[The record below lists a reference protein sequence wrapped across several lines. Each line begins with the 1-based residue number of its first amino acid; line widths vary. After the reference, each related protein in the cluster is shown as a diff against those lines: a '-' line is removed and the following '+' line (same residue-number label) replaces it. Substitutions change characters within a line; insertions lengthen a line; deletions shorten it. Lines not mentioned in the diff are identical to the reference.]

1 MANENTAGWNFLT
14 NHAHVL
20 ICLARDGQQP
30 LRQVALA
37 VGITERAVQR
47 IVADLEEAGYLER
60 ERVGRRNCYVIHPEG
75 RLRHPLEAHRTIG
88 SLLDLVVTR
97 RASER
102 IDVGGHGSEI

>member
-1 MANENTAGWNFLT
+1 MTDAPRSHWNFLT

-20 ICLARDGQQP
+20 ICLARNGQQP
-30 LRQVALA
+30 LREVALS

-47 IVADLEEAGYLER
+47 IVAELEEAGYLER
-60 ERVGRRNCYVIHPEG
+60 ERIGRRNCYFIHTEG

-88 SLLDLVVTR
+88 NLLDLVVP